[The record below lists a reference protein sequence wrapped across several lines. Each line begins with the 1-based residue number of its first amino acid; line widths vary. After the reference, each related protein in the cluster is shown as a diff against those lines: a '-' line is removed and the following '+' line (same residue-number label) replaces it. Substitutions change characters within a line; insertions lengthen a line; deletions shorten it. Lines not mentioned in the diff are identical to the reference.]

1 MKQRTTKKQKI
12 LELFNSIE
20 WCQRPTG
27 EWCKS
32 ISKNDFES
40 VGLYGDVE
48 NSQQHCDILYARK
61 IIQKLGHRVIIG
73 GWFHVWKKD

>member
-1 MKQRTTKKQKI
+1 MTKKQKI

-20 WCQRPTG
+20 WHQRPTG

-32 ISKNDFES
+32 ISKDDFES

-48 NSQQHCDILYARK
+48 NSQQHCDILQADKFYGLWK
-61 IIQKLGHRVIIG
+61 INNQY
-73 GWFHVWKKD
+73 KKEK